1 VTSPAARIWVE
12 DDLLRA
18 GYTQCLNVLLPAR
31 ALGASDKIVF
41 FGVLSFAWQDGAA
54 WPSIEMLSARVGL
67 SRATVLRSVSELKR
81 FALLKVRRRGQGL
94 VNFYEIPRISQAILE
109 RIGAVEP
116 DEPDEPDDE
125 PTADEDLV
133 EIEDLTEAKGF
144 TPLSNL
150 ILAARGLDAADKLV
164 YVGLKSF
171 AWRGKARCRL
181 KMRTLARRIGMSER
195 SVETHVARLRAAG
208 LVTRRRRGLGR
219 CNVYTLVRMH
229 PAILE
234 AIQEPRYVAPPAVDN
249 RFDALLGRCPVCH
262 ARLTEPAPALVAILK
277 CQRCGSGQAVAGA
290 ASVQNGKV
298 ETSASEVADLPFS
311 NGGDA
316 SSGGRRPAVPEVAA
330 LPRHEENAIEE
341 DSIEHDGGRPP
352 DDVDRPA
359 ARAWRLALRELSG
372 RVSVAALETW
382 FRGSVGLA
390 WQADRFTVGVPH
402 RFAQEWIDLRFREP
416 AEEALARVV
425 GRRLELV
432 VELTAPSRIVPAPT
446 GGRRGGWAA
455 RRRAIPAE
463 QRPNG
468 QPEVDPDPRDPE

>member
-1 VTSPAARIWVE
+1 VTPPGTRIWVE

-41 FGVLSFAWQDGAA
+41 FGVLSFAWQDDAA

-67 SRATVLRSVSELKR
+67 SRATVLRSLSELKR

-94 VNFYEIPRISQAILE
+94 VNFYEIPRIGQAVLE
-109 RIGAVEP
+109 QIGAVEP
-116 DEPDEPDDE
+116 DEPDDE
-125 PTADEDLV
+125 PTEDEDLV

-171 AWRGKARCRL
+171 AWRGKTRCRL

-219 CNVYTLVRMH
+219 CNVYTLVRLH

-234 AIQEPRYVAPPAVDN
+234 AIQEPRYVAPPAVDD
-249 RFDALLGRCPVCH
+249 RVDALLGRCPVCH
-262 ARLTEPAPALVAILK
+262 GRLAEPAPALVAILK
-277 CQRCGSGQAVAGA
+277 CQRCRSGEGVAGVLT
-290 ASVQNGKV
+290 VQNGKV
-298 ETSASEVADLPFS
+298 ETSASEVADLPFR
-311 NGGDA
+311 NGGNA
-316 SSGGRRPAVPEVAA
+316 SSAGRRPAVPEVAA
-330 LPRHEENAIEE
+330 LPRHEEDSIEE
-341 DSIEHDGGRPP
+341 DSIEHDRDDSP
-352 DDVDRPA
+352 DGVDRPA
-359 ARAWRLALRELSG
+359 VRAWRRALRELSS

-390 WQADRFTVGVPH
+390 WEADRFTVGVPH

-416 AEEALARVV
+416 AEEALARVA

-432 VELTAPSRIVPAPT
+432 VEVTAPPRVTPAPT

-455 RRRAIPAE
+455 RRRALPTE
-463 QRPNG
+463 QRPEG
-468 QPEVDPDPRDPE
+468 QPEVDPDPRDPG